1 MAESEEDWIKRRA
14 YALWEE
20 EGYPSGKDREHWERA
35 KLEHAT
41 LKPTASNTP
50 PMASPRKKAA
60 AVVKAPKAAAP
71 KAPKTVTKTA
81 PSKPASTGTAAKT
94 TSKTPAAIPAA
105 VEPAKKRSKKVPA
118 GQ

>member
-35 KLEHAT
+35 KLEYAT
-41 LKPTASNTP
+41 LKPTASSTP
-50 PMASPRKKAA
+50 LTAGPRKKAA
-60 AVVKAPKAAAP
+60 AAVKPPKAAAP
-71 KAPKTVTKTA
+71 KAQKTA
-81 PSKPASTGTAAKT
+81 ISKPASTTKPAAAKT

-118 GQ
+118 GE